1 MLELYHDW
9 LAVCCL
15 KVRLCLAEKNLAW
28 ESRIIDIVKLDQL
41 KSEYLQ
47 LNPNGVVPT
56 LVHDGNVI
64 WESSLINEYLNEV
77 FASINLVPDHPVEK
91 ARMRYW
97 VKFEDDVLFPI
108 VASATFNLIIRH
120 TLSDLPQDLVEQR
133 LTQHPNPDRAA
144 VLRNALEKPEVDV
157 QAVEDAK
164 QRLNQALERMEYR
177 LGEAPWLA
185 GETYS
190 LADIA
195 SAALIDRLEELNFM
209 GIWEDK
215 PALQNWI
222 NRVKARRAYQIA
234 LLQTRQ
240 KTPKSDWN

>member
-9 LAVCCL
+9 SAVCCI

-28 ESRIIDIVKLDQL
+28 ESRSIDLLKLEQL
-41 KSEYLQ
+41 KFEYLR
-47 LNPNGVVPT
+47 LNPSGVVPT
-56 LVHDGNVI
+56 LVHNGNVI

-77 FASINLVPDHPVEK
+77 FPDFNLVPDCPVEK

-108 VASATFNLIIRH
+108 VSSATINLIIRY
-120 TLSDLPQDLVEQR
+120 TLSGLPKDLVEER
-133 LTQHPNPDRAA
+133 LTDHPNPDRKA
-144 VLRNALEKPEVDV
+144 VLRDVLNHPEVDV

-164 QRLNQALERMEYR
+164 QRINQVLERMECR
-177 LGEAPWLA
+177 LSEAPWFA

-195 SAALIDRLEELNFM
+195 FAPLLDRLEELNFM
-209 GIWEDK
+209 GLWQDK
-215 PALQNWI
+215 PAVKNWI
-222 NRVKARRAYQIA
+222 DRVKERPAYQVT
-234 LLQTRQ
+234 LSQTVQ
-240 KTPKSDWN
+240 KMAKLN